1 MTEKPS
7 YEELERQL
15 AEAKKQLKKK
25 SKNKQS
31 YAQKHLKLWEK
42 FFLGDAGL
50 REFPRESRTKK
61 TESPLQY
68 FFVRGDKACFQYKTF
83 ILDLIEA
90 YCLAN
95 DLPKQRQSMMRYE
108 IKKALSVKGE
118 KPGQTDKVK
127 TKKKTKV
134 PAEEKKIS
142 EETKPKPEVQSTLS
156 GFVESAKPQPKK
168 QSQPSKKDIGSM
180 TPEEVDAGIAA
191 RKKEEAEAM
200 ARADARLD
208 EIYGKDN

>member
-1 MTEKPS
+1 
-7 YEELERQL
+7 
-15 AEAKKQLKKK
+15 
-25 SKNKQS
+25 
-31 YAQKHLKLWEK
+31 
-42 FFLGDAGL
+42 
-50 REFPRESRTKK
+50 
-61 TESPLQY
+61 
-68 FFVRGDKACFQYKTF
+68 
-83 ILDLIEA
+83 
-90 YCLAN
+90 
-95 DLPKQRQSMMRYE
+95 MMRYE
-108 IKKALSVKGE
+108 LKKALSVKGE